1 MANTTPLAYRID
13 SDLKTGAESII
24 YNLGMTPTVAIQ
36 MFYKQIMIHNG
47 LPFSVNLQSYQKPIA
62 LGSLS
67 ADELNA
73 ELMKGFESIKH
84 DMKYTPDEVDAIFEK
99 EFGI

>member
-1 MANTTPLAYRID
+1 MANTTPLTYRID

-47 LPFSVNLQSYQKPIA
+47 LPFSVKLQSCQTPIS
-62 LGSLS
+62 LGSLT
-67 ADELNA
+67 AEELNT
-73 ELMKGFESIKH
+73 ELMKGQESIKH
-84 DMKYTPDEVDAIFEK
+84 DKKYSPDEVDAIFATIK
-99 EFGI
+99 

>member
-1 MANTTPLAYRID
+1 MANTTPLTYRID

-36 MFYKQIMIHNG
+36 MFYKQIILNNG
-47 LPFSVNLQSYQKPIA
+47 LPFSAKLQSYPTPVAIGA
-62 LGSLS
+62 LST
-67 ADELNA
+67 DEMNA
-73 ELMKGFESIKH
+73 ELMKGYESIKH
-84 DMKYTPDEVDAIFEK
+84 ERKYSPDEVDNIFTK